1 MKISV
6 RWIIV
11 LLVIVGLQLS
21 ACSPASTK
29 TEKVQPFKLE
39 PIEGTELSK
48 VILTEKAAKRLDIQT
63 AMVGDEYVGRDQVSR
78 GEVIAAPDLRT
89 TITAPVSGTV
99 QAPTGSIIPVAGDQ
113 VTAGQVVYRLSPIS
127 AMIAETT
134 DQPVVNVVNIEI
146 PADTVLLKTFVSP
159 GQFVEAGQ
167 PLFEIADISKV
178 WVRVQMTEAEFN
190 RVDRG
195 LNANILFL
203 ESDDADDGMEAE
215 IIDEADDNEV
225 EDEDEDEADDA
236 DFVLYYGLD
245 NSDHKLSLGQHIQA
259 RLALTSNGKSH
270 NVIPYAAVIYD
281 TEGNTW
287 VYTNPEPLVFVRQP
301 IVVDYIEGDRAVLA
315 EGIASGTQV
324 VTIGSSELLGAELG
338 VAK

>member
-1 MKISV
+1 MIHNNRLMFS
-6 RWIIV
+6 ILITAV
-11 LLVIVGLQLS
+11 LLLS
-21 ACSPASTK
+21 ACSSASTK

-48 VILTEKAAKRLDIQT
+48 VILTEKAVERLDIQT
-63 AMVGDEYVGRDQVSR
+63 AMVGDEHVGRNQVSR
-78 GEVIAAPDLRT
+78 GEVIAAPELRT

-99 QAPTGSIIPVAGDQ
+99 QAPKGGIIPVTGDQ
-113 VTAGQVVYRLSPIS
+113 VTAGQVVYRLSPI
-127 AMIAETT
+127 AALIAEST
-134 DQPVVNVVNIEI
+134 DQSVVNIEI

-167 PLFEIADISKV
+167 PLFEIADVSKV
-178 WVRVQMTEAEFN
+178 WVRVPMTEAEFN

-203 ESDDADDGMEAE
+203 ESDDADDGLEAE
-215 IIDEADDNEV
+215 IIDEVDDNEI
-225 EDEDEDEADDA
+225 EDDEDEDGDM

-245 NSDHKLSLGQHIQA
+245 NSDHKLNLGQHVQA
-259 RLALTSNGKSH
+259 RLALMGNGQSQ

-281 TEGNTW
+281 TDGNTW

>member
-1 MKISV
+1 
-6 RWIIV
+6 
-11 LLVIVGLQLS
+11 
-21 ACSPASTK
+21 
-29 TEKVQPFKLE
+29 
-39 PIEGTELSK
+39 
-48 VILTEKAAKRLDIQT
+48 
-63 AMVGDEYVGRDQVSR
+63 
-78 GEVIAAPDLRT
+78 LRT

-99 QAPTGSIIPVAGDQ
+99 LTPTSSIIPVVGDQ

-134 DQPVVNVVNIEI
+134 DQPVVNNIEI

-215 IIDEADDNEV
+215 IIDEDDVNEI
-225 EDEDEDEADDA
+225 EDEDEAGDE
-236 DFVLYYGLD
+236 DFVIYYGLD

-259 RLALTSNGKSH
+259 RLALAGNGKSH

-301 IVVDYIEGDRAVLA
+301 IVIDYIEGDQAVLA